1 MGAEKDF
8 TTLLRLQIGGEQGTP
23 AGLNWTGGT
32 PNHWA
37 LAAATAYAYGLKGN
51 PQQQAAGRQKVLD
64 FFQMQ
69 DQAGH
74 MARGRTSEF
83 GTPSHFAWWQA
94 AVAGIWLLSDR
105 AKDQEVLT
113 AARTWWIRE
122 LTVENLCATPQGH
135 VVMPGARA
143 AGGGNADQMKQR
155 DVGRKIILNEKVR
168 IPKNLDSLDYT
179 GLWILL
185 QIARAELKTV
195 ASAPADLP
203 HPLDTLN
210 ILRDDAGHVAWFDE
224 FHGLRPAYWGW
235 ADYATEEEKY
245 GTDPSWPKN
254 QPGGKL
260 PDDLPVPELP
270 GGDKGAQRITAQGRL
285 AAAPVQA
292 EDSPA
297 PSAA

>member
-8 TTLLRLQIGGEQGTP
+8 AALLRRQIDGEQGTP

-37 LAAATAYAYGLKGN
+37 LAAATAYGYGLKGN
-51 PQQQAAGRQKVLD
+51 PQQQKAGRQKALD
-64 FFQMQ
+64 FFDMQ
-69 DQAGH
+69 DRVGH
-74 MARGRTSEF
+74 MARGKMSEF

-94 AVAGIWLLSDR
+94 AVAGLWFLSDG
-105 AKDQEVLT
+105 AKDQEILT
-113 AARTWWIRE
+113 LTRTWWIRE
-122 LTVENLCATPQGH
+122 LTVENLCATPDGH

-168 IPKNLDSLDYT
+168 IPKNLDSLDFT
-179 GLWILL
+179 GLWILTRI
-185 QIARAELKTV
+185 QRAELNLV
-195 ASAPADLP
+195 AKAPADLP
-203 HPLDTLN
+203 HPLDTLYIERN
-210 ILRDDAGHVAWFDE
+210 DAGHVAWFDE

-235 ADYATEEEKY
+235 ADYATGGEKY

-260 PDDLPVPELP
+260 PADLPVPP
-270 GGDKGAQRITAQGRL
+270 IPKGNGKVEQITAKGRL
-285 AAAPVQA
+285 PEEDAVDAA
-292 EDSPA
+292 EPA
-297 PSAA
+297 YQE